1 MSIWRWQTLGML
13 PRDPREP
20 FMYRFLWTFYRFAQ
34 HLKLGELNQQLKGS
48 PLYMAPEIVRKHQ
61 YDAKADL
68 WSVGVILY
76 ECLFGKAPYS
86 SRTIEELLLRI
97 RKAEPIVLPPNARIS
112 NECHDLLR
120 RLLAHEPAQRISFAD
135 FFAHPFL
142 DLKTFPSE
150 QTLKKAIDL
159 VTQAVGHDEKRNY
172 KEAYYLYCSA
182 LQYFVPLITEESDA
196 SRRQELRNRALT
208 YMKRAEEIKNVIIE
222 DEYKLLAQR
231 QQKAFEMGVAATT
244 AEAANQQTQ
253 PSTSRMMEMLEP
265 DARYKQLCT
274 TFHLILIPVTAFA
287 FSIIDQAKLVLGKTF
302 DICEPI

>member
-1 MSIWRWQTLGML
+1 
-13 PRDPREP
+13 
-20 FMYRFLWTFYRFAQ
+20 
-34 HLKLGELNQQLKGS
+34 
-48 PLYMAPEIVRKHQ
+48 MAPEIVRKHQ

-97 RKAEPIVLPPNARIS
+97 RKAEPIVLPPNAKIS

-120 RLLAHEPAQRISFAD
+120 RLLAHEPAERISFTD

-159 VTQAVGHDEKRNY
+159 VTQAVEHDEKHNC

-196 SRRQELRNRALT
+196 NRRQALRNRALA

-231 QQKAFEMGVAATT
+231 NQNQKSALPSTTKSAENVGPDSAAETS
-244 AEAANQQTQ
+244 Q

-265 DARYKQLCT
+265 DVRYKQLCMT
-274 TFHLILIPVTAFA
+274 NLLYLKFYT
-287 FSIIDQAKLVLGKTF
+287 VL
-302 DICEPI
+302 